1 MDILEQHL
9 SLLPAVR
16 QLVKT
21 RDASYYHH
29 MTIHPRDITANTT
42 SIVMTS
48 HERSQ
53 QVYYTLRTIHRSSIK
68 DVQVILVDDSSND
81 VVQEAV
87 LRLFPFQIDF
97 IRIIPSKKNWANPCV
112 NYNIGFEYVQGGHVV
127 IQNSEVCHVGDVL
140 AHVNA
145 QRKENTYYVY
155 DVMASKSFET
165 NHIIYEQD
173 RLDNGIYGEQL
184 WDRWYQH
191 SIHRNMKYHFLC
203 AMSRSTFDKIDGFSY
218 DYSFGSCY
226 DDDDFLLKIKNAW
239 IEIHTV
245 PNEIHGIGGIHLFH
259 GYRYNVSDTRA
270 YTNPDNQALFEKK
283 RRYLLIHQTYLELSE
298 QSPEHIA
305 GAFHTLCSI

>member
-16 QLVKT
+16 HMVKT

-29 MTIHPRDITANTT
+29 TTLHPRTITKNTI

-53 QVYYTLRTIHRSSIK
+53 QVYYTLRMIQNSSIK
-68 DVQVILVDDSSND
+68 DIQVILVDDSSND

-97 IRIIPSKKNWANPCV
+97 IRIIRAKKNWANPCV

-140 AHVNA
+140 AHVHS
-145 QRKENTYYVY
+145 QGMENTYYVY
-155 DVMASKSFET
+155 DVIASKSFET
-165 NHIIYEQD
+165 NHSIYEQD
-173 RLDNGIYGEQL
+173 HLDNGIYREHL

-191 SIHRNMKYHFLC
+191 SIIRNLKYHFLC
-203 AMSRSTFDKIDGFSY
+203 AMTRATFDKIGGFSY

-226 DDDDFLLKIKNAW
+226 DDDDFLLKIKNAS
-239 IEIHTV
+239 ITFQTV
-245 PNEIHGIGGIHLFH
+245 PNETHSIGGIHLFH

-270 YTNPDNQALFEKK
+270 YTNPDNRALFEKK
-283 RRYLLIHQTYLELSE
+283 QRYLLVHQTYLELSE
-298 QSPEHIA
+298 QPPEHIVE
-305 GAFHTLCSI
+305 AFQTLCSI